1 MIPWWAWNAPTC
13 RGGATAAGD
22 TDPGYAARRLTR
34 ECASLSLS
42 GSRSQ
47 GVPGAMTEEELSS
60 VEDGLRTVLRT
71 YAPFW
76 VLREVDQTITEGVAE
91 ARYLQRRAASR
102 YDSHSYLYEAIAPS
116 EGEYQTAR
124 KNSSTLVIST
134 RPMLPVERVRQLI
147 DATRTILVELPEA
160 EDEIVQQAIEL
171 SGGSPEGVCFVS
183 GID

>member
-1 MIPWWAWNAPTC
+1 
-13 RGGATAAGD
+13 
-22 TDPGYAARRLTR
+22 
-34 ECASLSLS
+34 
-42 GSRSQ
+42 
-47 GVPGAMTEEELSS
+47 MTEEELSS
-60 VEDGLRTVLRT
+60 VEDGLRTILRT
-71 YAPFW
+71 YAPIW

-160 EDEIVQQAIEL
+160 EDE
-171 SGGSPEGVCFVS
+171 
-183 GID
+183 